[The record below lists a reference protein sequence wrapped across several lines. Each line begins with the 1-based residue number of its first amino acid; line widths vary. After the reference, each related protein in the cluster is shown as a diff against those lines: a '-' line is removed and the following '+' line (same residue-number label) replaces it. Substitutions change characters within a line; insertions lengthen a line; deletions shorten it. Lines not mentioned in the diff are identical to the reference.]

1 MIVGMEAGA
10 DVQAVREALRGDAS
24 ARDRLFEQVY
34 ARLLRYHRKLAGGD
48 LALAEELAQE
58 TMVRVLRSFAQ
69 LREPDRFIPWVL
81 RIATNAWR
89 DHRRRKAEGGR
100 SNMALKTVLKRR
112 MLLNPAANATSVTG
126 RSLSISSAFASDTRC
141 ALATWT
147 GEAPTWST
155 NSRRRCRDPRPT
167 CRARSSSV
175 RSSASPPSAM

>member
-10 DVQAVREALRGDAS
+10 DVKTVREALHGGAE

-69 LREPDRFIPWVL
+69 LREPDRFIPWVF

-89 DHRRRKAEGGR
+89 DHRRRKAE
-100 SNMALKTVLKRR
+100 AA
-112 MLLNPAANATSVTG
+112 PAEPEVRDVAAE
-126 RSLSISSAFASDTRC
+126 RDDL
-141 ALATWT
+141 
-147 GEAPTWST
+147 
-155 NSRRRCRDPRPT
+155 SRRVLGLLEKLPEPYRSALTLRYLEDLDYDAMSEILDVSAVTLRSHV
-167 CRARSSSV
+167 ARG
-175 RSSASPPSAM
+175 RQMIRRQMEDANP